1 MSYIEQKLPYVII
14 IAAVLLM
21 CGFSFWKTATPP
33 DREQIASGSPEQRIL
48 QEPVDFEE
56 LIRSKEN
63 EFGFRLVVLD
73 EVDQYRINPRIVME
87 KPRSKE
93 DVLRVLKEIHRL
105 SLIYFQSLPER
116 RYPGFTNTLVYC
128 TEAEAK
134 AFEYHIARLQTFSNE
149 LLFTDE
155 MLDRIDWKWRDFSFQ
170 PSKSELDLFNRY
182 WTQVKKIAPAVS
194 EFIDP
199 RNHKEHRRAV
209 LHAKVLLVQ
218 RIAEEE
224 GVSLENLAERF
235 APVWVWKN
243 GGSATWDQKLEKQ
256 KFLDEWTWP
265 PKK

>member
-1 MSYIEQKLPYVII
+1 
-14 IAAVLLM
+14 
-21 CGFSFWKTATPP
+21 
-33 DREQIASGSPEQRIL
+33 
-48 QEPVDFEE
+48 
-56 LIRSKEN
+56 
-63 EFGFRLVVLD
+63 
-73 EVDQYRINPRIVME
+73 ME

-93 DVLRVLKEIHRL
+93 DVVRVLKEIHRL

-128 TEAEAK
+128 TETEAK

-182 WTQVKKIAPAVS
+182 WTQVKKIDPAVS

-209 LHAKVLLVQ
+209 LHGKVLLVH

-224 GVSLENLAERF
+224 GVSVENLAERF

-243 GGSATWDQKLEKQ
+243 GGSATWDLKQEKQ
-256 KFLDEWTWP
+256 WYLDEWSWP
-265 PKK
+265 PKE